1 MSRPTINRPESIE
14 KIQNEDVKTVRSS
27 SLRPVYD
34 YIKSDASIFCK
45 LIGDIRVDK
54 INYKPST
61 DIKPILLADRKQIN
75 PNTFRET
82 HHLTNKPII
91 ALLPGSRKQE
101 ITKMLAKAKHVFGW
115 VMLSQDGLYLELKK
129 SSIRQGMK
137 DSPMSYDINQFDLR
151 TDGNLCIN

>member
-27 SLRPVYD
+27 SLKPVYD

-75 PNTFRET
+75 TCMSVLSEYLSCREINPEYKCEEIRDF
-82 HHLTNKPII
+82 LLII
-91 ALLPGSRKQE
+91 K
-101 ITKMLAKAKHVFGW
+101 
-115 VMLSQDGLYLELKK
+115 
-129 SSIRQGMK
+129 
-137 DSPMSYDINQFDLR
+137 
-151 TDGNLCIN
+151 CI